1 MFWQFIR
8 LKIIGAIARRRYAF
22 RALGKG
28 VLLDPTAD
36 FSGSN
41 FIEIGD
47 HTWIQKHCWLSVA
60 LIGLK
65 NVPSRTVIS
74 VGKNCSLGK
83 RTMITASNRVIIK
96 DNVLTSPNVLIMD
109 HNHIYDDPS
118 LPIKDQG
125 ITTNG
130 EVTVEENCWIGMNAC
145 IITKGRAWRRARR
158 TGTADL
164 GPSRPRRAGTV
175 LRLDNRTGVLR
186 RARKRRLRRS
196 AAMPARSSTKRKK
209 SCPVPDSRS
218 PSPLALTGMGIGNP
232 LASRP
237 DAPHRRSA
245 RSSQTT

>member
-1 MFWQFIR
+1 MPQFTYSSVLKSGYPLREMFWQFIR

-65 NVPSRTVIS
+65 NVPSRPVIS

-125 ITTNG
+125 ITTSG

-145 IITKGRAWRRARR
+145 IIAKGTLRVGKNSVIAANSVVTR
-158 TGTADL
+158 DV
-164 GPSRPRRAGTV
+164 PPHCVVAG
-175 LRLDNRTGVLR
+175 
-186 RARKRRLRRS
+186 A
-196 AAMPARSSTKRKK
+196 PARVIKRFDFT
-209 SCPVPDSRS
+209 SNTWIAAD
-218 PSPLALTGMGIGNP
+218 
-232 LASRP
+232 
-237 DAPHRRSA
+237 
-245 RSSQTT
+245 